1 MLSEVSNVSTEPH
14 LQSLSGEALR
24 LELQTLNLML
34 DLILLLMVSGV
45 EDLNVPSLML
55 ESSTLV
61 HHLIVYLIL
70 LTAAMR
76 RRGVSMSN
84 ACVRLSMAILL
95 H

>member
-1 MLSEVSNVSTEPH
+1 MFQLSLIFSHFLVRH
-14 LQSLSGEALR
+14 FI

-45 EDLNVPSLML
+45 EDLSIPSLML

-61 HHLIVYLIL
+61 HHLIVHLNL
-70 LTAAMR
+70 LTTAMR
-76 RRGVSMSN
+76 RRRGISMSN
-84 ACVRLSMAILL
+84 VCVRLSMAILL